1 MTSNEGHRRFVLG
14 LDLGPPGEPTGF
26 AILERPEA
34 GTPAPEPDFHVR
46 HLERF
51 PPGATW
57 SVIVEAVAA
66 RAGTAALRGS
76 PLVAD
81 GTAVGKALIDLLRRA
96 KVAVVPVMITAGQ
109 AVQRAEGGD
118 WLVPKKELVT
128 SLQLALQGRRLK
140 VAPGL
145 PEADLLVA
153 ELSAFRLRRVTLGD
167 AEATEWRVGRHDDL
181 VFAVA
186 LACWHAGRYRPL
198 RAGSIR
204 HGPLL
209 IHSAA
214 CRGLNF

>member
-1 MTSNEGHRRFVLG
+1 
-14 LDLGPPGEPTGF
+14 
-26 AILERPEA
+26 
-34 GTPAPEPDFHVR
+34 VR

-51 PPGATW
+51 PSGTGYQAIIEA
-57 SVIVEAVAA
+57 IVA

-81 GTAVGKALIDLLRRA
+81 WTAVGKALIDLLRRA
-96 KVAVVPVMITAGQ
+96 KLAVVPVTITAGQ
-109 AVQRAEGGD
+109 SVQPDEGG

-128 SLQLALQGRRLK
+128 ALQLALQSRRLK
-140 VAPGL
+140 VAEEL
-145 PEADLLVA
+145 PEADMLVA

-167 AEATEWRVGRHDDL
+167 AEAAEWRVGRHDDL